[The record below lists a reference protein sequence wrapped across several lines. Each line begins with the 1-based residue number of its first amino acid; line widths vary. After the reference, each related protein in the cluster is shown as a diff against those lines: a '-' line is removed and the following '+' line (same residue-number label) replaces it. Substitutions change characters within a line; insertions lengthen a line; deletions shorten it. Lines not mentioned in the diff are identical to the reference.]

1 MNDTF
6 LNLLIEAAAGGN
18 TSEVARLTSN
28 IREPLDC
35 ARAIRWA
42 ANNGHLNC
50 LKILINVHNPL
61 SDISPALYLAAG
73 QGHLDCVSHLLPLV
87 DPLYKN
93 SAAMVEAAGN
103 GYTECLLLLV
113 DVSDCAQHGY
123 TALLESAKNGH
134 IECAQILADKLPTT
148 CLEDLRAYF
157 IERHLNLN
165 IVDQLDAH
173 AQRTR
178 LMSEVGQTN
187 AVQRRKI

>member
-6 LNLLIEAAAGGN
+6 YNLLIEAAADGN
-18 TSEVARLTSN
+18 TSEVARLTSH
-28 IREPLDC
+28 ISEPLDC
-35 ARAIRWA
+35 GRAIRWA
-42 ANNGHLNC
+42 AHNGHLNC
-50 LKILINVHNPL
+50 LTILINAHNQL

-103 GYTECLLLLV
+103 GHIECLELLV
-113 DVSDCAQHGY
+113 GVSDCAQHGY
-123 TALLESAKNGH
+123 TALLESAKKGH
-134 IECAQILADKLPTT
+134 IECAQSLVDRLPNK
-148 CLEDLRAYF
+148 CLNDLRGYF

-165 IVDQLDAH
+165 IVEQLDAY

-178 LMSEVGQTN
+178 LMSEVGQTT
-187 AVQRRKI
+187 AVQRKKI

>member
-6 LNLLIEAAAGGN
+6 YNLLIEAAADGN
-18 TSEVARLTSN
+18 TAEVARLTSN
-28 IREPLDC
+28 LSEPLDC
-35 ARAIRWA
+35 GRAIRWA
-42 ANNGHLNC
+42 ANNGRLNC

-103 GYTECLLLLV
+103 GHTECLLLLV

-134 IECAQILADKLPTT
+134 IECAQILVDNLPNK
-148 CLEDLRAYF
+148 CLKDLRLYF
-157 IERHLNLN
+157 SDRHLNLN
-165 IVDQLDAH
+165 IVDQLDAY

-178 LMSEVGQTN
+178 LMNEVGDVST
-187 AVQRRKI
+187 VQRRKI